1 MLMKNSRFIGLA
13 CLLNGCAAMIGR
25 NEEDLAACS
34 CTRLQHMFTQSSIVH
49 VKWAKLCH
57 CMSTQK
63 IKLEQVPVQQCYICR
78 RSN

>member
-49 VKWAKLCH
+49 VNGPNCAAACPHRK
-57 CMSTQK
+57 
-63 IKLEQVPVQQCYICR
+63 
-78 RSN
+78 SN